1 MPGRLRLTPSIQWFF
16 GAGLAPV
23 ATEATDG
30 NLRSNR
36 IKRYLPNIAGQD
48 RHGGESRL
56 SNSDSMQITTLD
68 QRASVAELAPL
79 DPVPQSLPPVNMRE
93 QSERAQIVRALEQSN
108 RIVGGRKWG
117 GCPVRIEADAAR
129 LSNVEAGIG
138 RADSADGSRS

>member
-1 MPGRLRLTPSIQWFF
+1 
-16 GAGLAPV
+16 
-23 ATEATDG
+23 
-30 NLRSNR
+30 
-36 IKRYLPNIAGQD
+36 
-48 RHGGESRL
+48 
-56 SNSDSMQITTLD
+56 
-68 QRASVAELAPL
+68 
-79 DPVPQSLPPVNMRE
+79 MRE